1 MTKKQK
7 IWLAVFLAMF
17 LVPEILWSPIG
28 NFYYLIFFAE
38 EWNEQ
43 TAQFFNMASLPDSG
57 IIRLIIGIVEII
69 GLLLFVGT
77 ILFFYRG
84 RQKFIKI
91 FAIILML
98 ILLLL
103 LFYVFIFSLN
113 FNPRVG

>member
-1 MTKKQK
+1 
-7 IWLAVFLAMF
+7 
-17 LVPEILWSPIG
+17 
-28 NFYYLIFFAE
+28 
-38 EWNEQ
+38 
-43 TAQFFNMASLPDSG
+43 
-57 IIRLIIGIVEII
+57 
-69 GLLLFVGT
+69 LFVGT

-84 RQKFIKI
+84 RHKFIKI